1 MRSGLYGYTND
12 PEFAAT
18 LDADPTKVW
27 TPQEVLAIGFRHPP
41 EFPPGTAY
49 DYSNTNY
56 TLLGLIVEKVDGKP
70 LDRAF
75 QDRLFGPLGLQQTT
89 LPASVDTSIPDP
101 YSHGYMYGGSAFAM
115 VDLPYPPDMQAA
127 ARAGTLQPID
137 YTNQNHPMPLQPGER
152 SPPSTISPPG
162 SEHWLPARC
171 STPIFGV
178 SGWTVRS
185 PLTRPSRPHRNTGT
199 ASSGRSLPRMSPC
212 IITSARC
219 RGSTPSAVT
228 IPPTR

>member
-1 MRSGLYGYTND
+1 VIVLLAQEGKLQFSDPVSKYVPNVPNGENITVAELLKMRSGLYGYTND

-27 TPQEVLAIGFRHPP
+27 TPQEVLTIAFRHPP

-49 DYSNTNY
+49 EYSNTNY
-56 TLLGLIVEKVDGKP
+56 ALLGLIVEKVDGKP
-70 LDRAF
+70 LDQAF

-89 LPASVDTSIPDP
+89 LPATVDTSIPDP

-137 YTNQNHPMPLQPGER
+137 YTNHNSSYAWAAGGGHLHRQR
-152 SPPSTISPPG
+152 SRHLDPSTG
-162 SEHWLPARC
+162 CRR
-171 STPIFGV
+171 GV
-178 SGWTVRS
+178 QRRFS
-185 PLTRPSRPHRNTGT
+185 
-199 ASSGRSLPRMSPC
+199 ASVVGQ
-212 IITSARC
+212 SA
-219 RGSTPSAVT
+219 AH
-228 IPPTR
+228 